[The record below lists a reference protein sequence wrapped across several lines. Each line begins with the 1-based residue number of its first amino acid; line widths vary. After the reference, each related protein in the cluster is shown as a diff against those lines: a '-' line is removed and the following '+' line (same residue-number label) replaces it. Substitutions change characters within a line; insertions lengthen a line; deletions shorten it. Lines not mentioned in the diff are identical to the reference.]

1 MALPLR
7 KQIKNIQNFLK
18 AFEYAMRLKDIPP
31 KVSGACT
38 VLHVHI
44 SNKTININLLVAS

>member
-1 MALPLR
+1 VALPLR

-31 KVSGACT
+31 KVSGY
-38 VLHVHI
+38 
-44 SNKTININLLVAS
+44 SNKTTNINLLVGRSGVQ